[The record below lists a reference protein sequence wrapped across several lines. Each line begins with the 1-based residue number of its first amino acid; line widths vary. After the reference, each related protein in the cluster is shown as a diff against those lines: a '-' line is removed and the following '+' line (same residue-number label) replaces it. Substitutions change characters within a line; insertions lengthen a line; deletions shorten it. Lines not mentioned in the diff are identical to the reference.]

1 MSIWQA
7 DQYSMT
13 PMSKRFGNSVKEKN
27 SVLQEERDQTQ
38 AQGGPA
44 IFREWLGVK
53 EGKQQ

>member
-13 PMSKRFGNSVKEKN
+13 PMSKRFGNSVKEKTQFYRKN
-27 SVLQEERDQTQ
+27 DQTQ